1 MKKYV
6 QPAIK
11 ILSLPEVMQQIY
23 EGSTPEPQLAKPHTD
38 DADTDVDEGW
48 EIGYESIWED

>member
-6 QPAIK
+6 QPTIK

-48 EIGYESIWED
+48 EIGYESIWAD